1 MWNYET
7 LLVFFFFFL
16 DSLILILEVIML
28 AKFLLLYFYTWNY
41 RLNLY
46 SESPWRG
53 HDITRLPDIWG
64 MWYKKEEA
72 KVYLML
78 ILLYYFK
85 KVLRNNLSA
94 FWKPRDADP
103 SLCLLS
109 LFVVFTVWIPI
120 STQHSSSSQYVWVSH
135 IICAQDSNQ
144 DSSSSNT
151 PNLGTS
157 PVYY

>member
-1 MWNYET
+1 MNI
-7 LLVFFFFFL
+7 LLNWPLCEIMKHCWCFFFFL

-103 SLCLLS
+103 SLSTFPLCCLHHVNS
-109 LFVVFTVWIPI
+109 H
-120 STQHSSSSQYVWVSH
+120 QHSALTIISICMSRSH
-135 IICAQDSNQ
+135 YLCPRFQS
-144 DSSSSNT
+144 
-151 PNLGTS
+151 GFKF
-157 PVYY
+157 